1 MTHDNSGAE
10 RGMQNRTHVLF
21 ISPNRIGDSVIA
33 SGIVREINRR
43 WPDARITVAV
53 SGMAAPFYRSAPN
66 VEDIIVVEK
75 QKRGGHWLTLWRAVV
90 GQVWDVVIDTRGS
103 AVAFLVRAKM
113 RHVYSDRLEAG
124 DPKVNVITRLMH
136 APHTLEPELYFDAR
150 ARAEAAM
157 FLEPQLAQGAGE
169 GPILALAPI
178 AHQKGKSWPADRW
191 AALVAQLKAE
201 PRFEGWR
208 FMLVGG
214 PGDHAPAAPALKEAD
229 DRGIDFVGKGDILCS
244 AAAIDRADLFVGNDS
259 GLMHVSAAT
268 GIPTLGLFG
277 PTEWWLYG
285 PRGSKTATVAANNI
299 RGQFAPIEDLT
310 VEAVYEAMLRLY
322 DTHYER
328 PQK

>member
-1 MTHDNSGAE
+1 MKAAPLSKLKSY
-10 RGMQNRTHVLF
+10 QNILF

-33 SGIVREINRR
+33 SGIIGEINRR
-43 WPDARITVAV
+43 WPQAQITVAV
-53 SGMAAPFYRSAPN
+53 SGMAAAFYRSAPN
-66 VEDIIVVEK
+66 VVETIIVNKE
-75 QKRGGHWLTLWRAVV
+75 KRGGHWLKLWRAVS
-90 GQVWDVVIDTRGS
+90 GRKWDVVIDTRGS
-103 AVAFLVRAKM
+103 AVAFLVRT
-113 RHVYSDRLEAG
+113 RERYVYSQALEKG

-136 APHTLEPELYFDAR
+136 ASETLEPELYIDDQ
-150 ARAEAAM
+150 ARAEAGRM
-157 FLEPQLAQGAGE
+157 LDPQLAQGAGE

-178 AHQKGKSWPADRW
+178 AHQKGKSWPSDRW
-191 AALVAQLKAE
+191 AALVAKLKVE

-259 GLMHVSAAT
+259 GLMHVSAASGT
-268 GIPTLGLFG
+268 PTLGLFG

-285 PRGSKTATVAANNI
+285 PRGAKTATVASNNT
-299 RGQFAPIEDLT
+299 RGQFAPIEDLS
-310 VEAVYEAMLRLY
+310 VEAVYEAVLRLY
-322 DTHYER
+322 DAYYER